1 MRVVERADQIALGEY
16 GKHLAYLNK
25 QDAARVVWMA
35 LDEKEV
41 DEHVKKYRL

>member
-16 GKHLAYLNK
+16 GRHLNQLNRE
-25 QDAARVVWMA
+25 DAARVVWMA
-35 LDEKEV
+35 LYEKEV